1 MRIDTLVEDGGNSHL
16 PGSDKHRITEEACW
30 EKIAKLTPFSN
41 SDAPSGKG
49 CPGDTLNDGLASDI
63 WEVSS

>member
-1 MRIDTLVEDGGNSHL
+1 MRIDALLENRGNSHL
-16 PGSDKHRITEEACW
+16 FGSDKHRVTEDACC

-49 CPGDTLNDGLASDI
+49 CPGDTLNNGLASDI
-63 WEVSS
+63 